1 MKCYCTKKGF
11 KSYPL
16 MLKSYWQLLHLF
28 YVLCLFYRLVPVSCT
43 LMLHCS
49 STTTRYLLLWRS
61 IVLKA
66 GYFKGFWW
74 KNEDFL
80 LLSLTWI
87 FTIVF
92 CSLLFH
98 FPWIFCL
105 VQFIC
110 VNICK
115 REGQRNGW
123 QTSSVMSNIWSIWR
137 GEKHLP
143 GTAVVQTKTEA
154 TDWLWEMAC
163 LANPGFALLT
173 DLFWDIFILI
183 GFPICVQLG
192 SSLSSFSW
200 KCKQDS

>member
-92 CSLLFH
+92 CSLLLSFSLDFLSCAIH
-98 FPWIFCL
+98 MCKYLQERGPKEWLADFFSD
-105 VQFIC
+105 VQHL
-110 VNICK
+110 
-115 REGQRNGW
+115 
-123 QTSSVMSNIWSIWR
+123 
-137 GEKHLP
+137 KHLERRKASPWNCCSADQDWSYRLALRDGLP
-143 GTAVVQTKTEA
+143 G
-154 TDWLWEMAC
+154 
-163 LANPGFALLT
+163 
-173 DLFWDIFILI
+173 
-183 GFPICVQLG
+183 
-192 SSLSSFSW
+192 
-200 KCKQDS
+200 